1 MLIELHCCFIAR
13 TTGTTKTVH
22 TAKVLVV
29 ARQEESDST
38 MSRTSETFFCN
49 IKT

>member
-1 MLIELHCCFIAR
+1 MLIELHFYFIAH

-22 TAKVLVV
+22 TAKALVV